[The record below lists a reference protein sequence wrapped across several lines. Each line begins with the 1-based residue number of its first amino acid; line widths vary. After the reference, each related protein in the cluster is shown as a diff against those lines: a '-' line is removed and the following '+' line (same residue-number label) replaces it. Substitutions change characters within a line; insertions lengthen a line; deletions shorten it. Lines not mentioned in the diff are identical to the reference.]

1 MVEVVDGG
9 NAFSSYAGTLDG
21 GNAFTVFPSA
31 APGLIADPTGAPV
44 PSVRISIADV
54 LPGTVAVNVHRIA
67 DGRTTLV
74 RGGIR
79 KSAIGGTTLVDWEA
93 PFGVPVQYRAEQ
105 FDETDSS
112 LGFTETSS
120 TVLDVAETWV
130 HQPLNPSVAVSPL
143 RLLKT
148 AEDVA
153 RSTPGELVY
162 VQGAE
167 FATRVG
173 GQRRG
178 VSSVP
183 FELLTRSLADADR
196 LQAVFGRYGSRGAG
210 VVCIRTPP
218 PMRLP
223 RTFYAS
229 VDEVHEVPVNVHI
242 GREDVT
248 FKFEA
253 TEARPPAP
261 GLVTAVLRRADIDAA
276 YPTRAARAA
285 AYATRLERD
294 SDYSLAGVADA

>member
-1 MVEVVDGG
+1 MVDVVDGG
-9 NAFSSYAGTLDG
+9 DAFSVFTDTLDG

-31 APGLIADPTGAPV
+31 GPELTPAPTGTPV
-44 PSVRISIADV
+44 PSVQIIITDV
-54 LPGTVAVNVHRIA
+54 LPGTVAVDVYRIA

-93 PFGVPVQYRAEQ
+93 PFGVPIQYRAEQ
-105 FDETDSS
+105 FDDADTS
-112 LGFTETSS
+112 LGFTDTSS
-120 TVLDVAETWV
+120 TTLEVTDTWI

-143 RLLKT
+143 RLSKT
-148 AEDVA
+148 ASDVA
-153 RSTPGELVY
+153 RSTPGDVVY

-167 FATRVG
+167 LATRIG

-178 VSSVP
+178 VAAVP

-196 LQAVFGRYGSRGAG
+196 VQAVFGQYGSRGAG

-229 VDEVHEVPVNVHI
+229 VDEVHEVPVNIQI
-242 GREDVT
+242 GREDIT
-248 FKFEA
+248 FTFEA

-261 GLVTAVLRRADIDAA
+261 GLVTAVLRRMDIDAA

-285 AYATRLERD
+285 AYATRLDRD

>member
-1 MVEVVDGG
+1 MADIVDGG
-9 NAFSSYAGTLDG
+9 GPASVFPDTLDG
-21 GNAFTVFPSA
+21 GNPATVYPPA
-31 APGLIADPTGAPV
+31 LTPLPEGRPV
-44 PSVRISIADV
+44 PSVQIIVADV
-54 LPGTVAVNVHRIA
+54 KPGTAAVDVYRIA

-93 PFGVPVQYRAEQ
+93 PFGVPIQYRAEQ
-105 FDETDSS
+105 FDETDTS
-112 LGFTETSS
+112 LGFTETS
-120 TVLDVAETWV
+120 TTLDVADTWI

-143 RLLKT
+143 RLSKT
-148 AEDVA
+148 AGDVA

-167 FATRVG
+167 FATRIG

-178 VSSVP
+178 VAAVP

-229 VDEVHEVPVNVHI
+229 VDEVHEVPVNIQI
-242 GREDVT
+242 GREDIT
-248 FKFEA
+248 FTFEA

-261 GLVTAVLRRADIDAA
+261 GLVTAVLRRKDIDAA